1 MVTMTVRDNGP
12 GIPPDSIDHVC
23 EPFFTTKPAGE
34 GNGLGLFLTCGII
47 TEHRGR
53 LDIHNGDTGAVFTVY
68 LPALGEV
75 MHSNKESV
83 WESTAK
89 S

>member
-1 MVTMTVRDNGP
+1 
-12 GIPPDSIDHVC
+12 VC